1 MSGSGVWRC
10 IVSSTDMALASKERM
25 AVDWKLIDLPRWY
38 DCKLGRMKD
47 QTLAKLVGTTK
58 NRIRSRRMA
67 FGIAPFTVDQLI
79 EPFRDLLGIH
89 TDTSVARLS
98 GVSLFSVTDYRE
110 AQGIPA
116 KPRPIQRT
124 QRIPASHPVRPYK
137 ALLGLVPDQEVAN
150 LADAPVV
157 IVKALRESFGLE
169 PAAPLPESPK
179 QTPIQDCP
187 GPWIGYESLF
197 GRMSAA
203 KISRA
208 VGVPFSVVEQRQAFL
223 GVPPF
228 QRVSRL
234 ARYEHL
240 LGLVSNGVL
249 AKLAGVSPS
258 RVALFRKQKVSERDS
273 S

>member
-1 MSGSGVWRC
+1 M
-10 IVSSTDMALASKERM
+10 
-25 AVDWKLIDLPRWY
+25 
-38 DCKLGRMKD
+38 
-47 QTLAKLVGTTK
+47 
-58 NRIRSRRMA
+58 
-67 FGIAPFTVDQLI
+67 
-79 EPFRDLLGIH
+79 H
-89 TDTSVARLS
+89 
-98 GVSLFSVTDYRE
+98 
-110 AQGIPA
+110 
-116 KPRPIQRT
+116 
-124 QRIPASHPVRPYK
+124 PYK

-150 LADAPVV
+150 LADASVV
-157 IVKALRESFGLE
+157 TVKALRESFGLE

-179 QTPIQDCP
+179 QTPIQDSP

-223 GVPPF
+223 GIPPF

-258 RVALFRKQKVSERDS
+258 RVALFRKQKASERES

>member
-1 MSGSGVWRC
+1 M
-10 IVSSTDMALASKERM
+10 
-25 AVDWKLIDLPRWY
+25 
-38 DCKLGRMKD
+38 
-47 QTLAKLVGTTK
+47 
-58 NRIRSRRMA
+58 
-67 FGIAPFTVDQLI
+67 
-79 EPFRDLLGIH
+79 H
-89 TDTSVARLS
+89 
-98 GVSLFSVTDYRE
+98 
-110 AQGIPA
+110 
-116 KPRPIQRT
+116 
-124 QRIPASHPVRPYK
+124 PYK

-150 LADAPVV
+150 LADASVV
-157 IVKALRESFGLE
+157 TVKALRESFGLE

-197 GRMSAA
+197 GCMSAA

-223 GVPPF
+223 GIPPF

-258 RVALFRKQKVSERDS
+258 RVALFRKQKASERES

>member
-1 MSGSGVWRC
+1 
-10 IVSSTDMALASKERM
+10 
-25 AVDWKLIDLPRWY
+25 
-38 DCKLGRMKD
+38 MKD
-47 QTLAKLVGTTK
+47 QTLAKLIGTTT

-79 EPFRDLLGIH
+79 EPFRDLLGVQS
-89 TDTSVARLS
+89 DTYVARLS
-98 GVSLFSVTDYRE
+98 GVSLFSVTSYRE
-110 AQGIPA
+110 EQGILA

-137 ALLGLVPDQEVAN
+137 TLLGLVPDQEVAN
-150 LADAPVV
+150 LAGVPVAT
-157 IVKALRESFGLE
+157 VKALRESFSLE
-169 PAAPLPESPK
+169 PATPLPESPK
-179 QTPIQDCP
+179 QIPIQDCA

-197 GRMSAA
+197 GRMSSA

-223 GVPPF
+223 GVPAF

-234 ARYEHL
+234 ARYEYL

-258 RVALFRKQKVSERDS
+258 RVALFRKQKASMRES